1 MTDLGGL
8 PVHERAYQRNEK
20 EGDARLAFGRKLL
33 TAYGYG
39 LLAAGA
45 GGPFLESG
53 PAVPEV
59 NALLFALGL
68 VFHAVALYLAP
79 VNADAKDA

>member
-1 MTDLGGL
+1 MTNADAL
-8 PVHERAYQRNEK
+8 PVHERVYRKNEK
-20 EGDARLAFGRKLL
+20 DGDARLAFGRKLL

-53 PAVPEV
+53 PAIPEV

-68 VFHAVALYLAP
+68 AFHALAVYLAP
-79 VNADAKDA
+79 IDADAKDA